1 MIREIL
7 VVTSTYAARPY
18 TLLVVGEGGGGWGW
32 GEGIRCQPVGGRSM
46 LYSLGGK
53 SYDAIV
59 QPAFFL
65 AGNCAR
71 NGMPI
76 VVAFK
81 NLFTLNSL
89 RML

>member
-1 MIREIL
+1 
-7 VVTSTYAARPY
+7 
-18 TLLVVGEGGGGWGW
+18 
-32 GEGIRCQPVGGRSM
+32 M
-46 LYSLGGK
+46 LYFLGGK